1 MKGHYYGQNQAKKLI
16 DTLNNIIFLLT
27 GKQEGQKQTNNVNS
41 ANDSK
46 SKQNI
51 DLLDM
56 VSMIV
61 YYIRTLYD

>member
-1 MKGHYYGQNQAKKLI
+1 MKGFYYGQNQAKKLI

-27 GKQEGQKQTNNVNS
+27 GKQEGQKQSNVNCVS
-41 ANDSK
+41 DSK

-56 VSMIV
+56 VSMIT
-61 YYIRTLYD
+61 Y